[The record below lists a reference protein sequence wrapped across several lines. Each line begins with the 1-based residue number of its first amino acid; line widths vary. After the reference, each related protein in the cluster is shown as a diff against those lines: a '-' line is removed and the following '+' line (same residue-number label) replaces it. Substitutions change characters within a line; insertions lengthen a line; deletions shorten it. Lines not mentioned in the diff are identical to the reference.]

1 MAALGARTT
10 AEEVAQLY
18 GTDLP
23 SKTVIVTGANGGLGR
38 ECARVLSKH
47 GARVILACRN
57 VKAATEA
64 AAAFVEETP
73 TANVHV
79 MKLDISDFA
88 SVRAFASE
96 FTAKG
101 WPLHLL
107 INNAAIMA
115 LPERTLSPEGNELQ
129 FQTNHLGHFLLTNLL
144 VPTLIASAPSRV
156 VSVSSIGHK
165 RQGISFDDLSFE
177 KGYNKWNAY
186 GQAKTAN
193 ILFAMHLN
201 KLLSSKGV
209 EAFSLHP
216 GGILTDLQE
225 HLPREEQIAMG
236 WMTPEGVLHP
246 IFKSIP
252 EGTSTHLVAALSPDM
267 TGKGGAYLED
277 CQIVP
282 TGTEESR
289 DPVAAEKLW
298 FVSEEK
304 VGQQFRY

>member
-1 MAALGARTT
+1 MSTLGARTT
-10 AEEVAQLY
+10 AEEVAQLH
-18 GTDLP
+18 GADLP

-38 ECARVLSKH
+38 ECARVLAKY

-73 TANVHV
+73 LANVHV

-96 FTAKG
+96 FAEKG

-144 VPTLIASAPSRV
+144 TPNLIASAPSRV

-165 RQGISFDDLSFE
+165 RQGINFDDLSFE

-193 ILFAMHLN
+193 ILFAMQLN

-252 EGTSTHLVAALSPDM
+252 EGTSTHLVAALSPEL
-267 TGKGGAYLED
+267 TGKGGSYLED

-289 DPVAAEKLW
+289 DPVAAERLW
-298 FVSEEK
+298 SVSEEK
-304 VGQQFRY
+304 VGQEFRY